1 MWPFGR
7 YDKPLKEKLDRLK
20 AELQTKD
27 ALIVEAS
34 MRATEAESRVV
45 VCEEQVRTLHDL
57 VANLAQFS
65 KSMTET
71 QSSLATLANSMKVE
85 KEHVVNAQE
94 VSLNSGKSIDN
105 IASNLALLASESEKT
120 AGKIEQLDERAQ
132 EVGGILQL
140 IKEIADQT
148 NLLALN
154 AAIEAARAGEAGR
167 GFAVVADEVRKLA
180 ERTTNATSEI
190 ADLVQQIRTDSAGGR
205 DQMRHLAER
214 AATFSKEGQQ
224 AAETM
229 RHLVAMSSNIEQS
242 VAASALRGFCEL
254 VKVDHLIY
262 KFRVYQ
268 VLLGLSDE
276 GESHFASHHECRLGK
291 WYYDG
296 EGKLYYSE
304 LPGYRDIESP
314 HAKVHQAALTALR
327 AHAQDD
333 NNGAVQAVAEM
344 EKASLAVMESL
355 ERMAQSGGADSNPLG
370 KPTSSHFRCNTH
382 G

>member
-1 MWPFGR
+1 MWLLKKH
-7 YDKPLKEKLDRLK
+7 DKLLKEEIIRLK
-20 AELQTKD
+20 AELQTKE

-34 MRATEAESRVV
+34 THVTEVEARMAA
-45 VCEEQVRTLHDL
+45 CEEQARILRNL

-65 KSMTET
+65 KSLTET
-71 QSSLATLANSMKVE
+71 QSSLATLANAMNVE
-85 KEHVVNAQE
+85 KEHVVNAQK
-94 VSLNSGKSIDN
+94 VSLDSGQSIN
-105 IASNLALLASESEKT
+105 HIASNLAQLAKESEET

-132 EVGGILQL
+132 EIGGILQL

-180 ERTTNATSEI
+180 ERTTNATSET
-190 ADLVQQIRTDSAGGR
+190 AGLVEQIRMDSTNGR
-205 DQMRHLAER
+205 DQMRYLAKR
-214 AATFSKEGQQ
+214 AVMFSQEGQQ

-229 RHLVAMSSNIEQS
+229 QHLVTMSSNIEQS

-268 VLLGLSDE
+268 VILGLSEED
-276 GESHFASHHECRLGK
+276 ESHFASHHECRLGK
-291 WYYDG
+291 WYYEG
-296 EGKLYYSE
+296 EGKLHYSE

-314 HAKVHQAALTALR
+314 HTKVHQAALAALR
-327 AHAQDD
+327 AHVQGDD
-333 NNGAVQAVAEM
+333 NSAVQAVAEM
-344 EKASLAVMESL
+344 EKASLAILEGL
-355 ERMAQSGGADSNPLG
+355 ERMVQSSGM
-370 KPTSSHFRCNTH
+370 
-382 G
+382 